1 MSKKIKSAHTIP
13 GPVSYSA
20 LKKAVIKQ
28 PEYEERSIREYV
40 ELEAIG
46 EKVLHL
52 EKLVTEHLLDRSL
65 DAWDV
70 RTDKERYWVIT
81 SPTNLYSQKD
91 FPSLDYTLSF
101 HIGVTMRV
109 MARNSRKA
117 PDERPSQLEP
127 AWRLWEQAAEA
138 QNLAK
143 EAVDF
148 QTVGMRCRECV
159 LVLIKAISSKDMIPK
174 GQKAPKAGDFLQWA
188 ELIANTI
195 ARGSSA
201 EEIRGYLK
209 SMSKSTWQLVN
220 WLTHSSNAVLFD
232 GMLAV
237 DAVEMLLSVF
247 GTILIRYKTGIPNKC
262 PNCSSYRL
270 ISDYRPDLK
279 IDPPYVIL
287 CETCG
292 WTDYNSDSLD
302 TARGQS
308 SP

>member
-1 MSKKIKSAHTIP
+1 
-13 GPVSYSA
+13 
-20 LKKAVIKQ
+20 
-28 PEYEERSIREYV
+28 
-40 ELEAIG
+40 
-46 EKVLHL
+46 
-52 EKLVTEHLLDRSL
+52 
-65 DAWDV
+65 
-70 RTDKERYWVIT
+70 
-81 SPTNLYSQKD
+81 
-91 FPSLDYTLSF
+91 
-101 HIGVTMRV
+101 
-109 MARNSRKA
+109 
-117 PDERPSQLEP
+117 
-127 AWRLWEQAAEA
+127 
-138 QNLAK
+138 
-143 EAVDF
+143 
-148 QTVGMRCRECV
+148 
-159 LVLIKAISSKDMIPK
+159 MIPK

-188 ELIANTI
+188 ELIVNTI
-195 ARGSSA
+195 ARGSSV

-237 DAVEMLLSVF
+237 DAFEMLLSVF
-247 GTILIRYKTGIPNKC
+247 GTVLIRYQTGIPNKC

-302 TARGQS
+302 TACGQS